1 MADTAFK
8 INLLKNTM
16 QLFTVSIR
24 KISLIFTFLFIIA
37 ATSIISGCG
46 CGLTTGVDE
55 DSSLNPSES
64 ANDGL
69 DSGTNMVANR
79 TASMTASMTANVTGN
94 LLPIQIRLHALALNT
109 EGSANEFLFNLSPNA
124 EGGVAVVDPNQNIE
138 FHGVVLWAA
147 DYLHD
152 IDSAKIAKSIKKAMS
167 TLDSDETEK
176 HDKHHK
182 HHKHH
187 ANDVEEVVKIIAKAV
202 SKLDLDE
209 EALSQNL
216 EAVVSTLATTGEAT
230 TIAAAVQD
238 FSDSLAEV
246 NSKFNQAALIYGIGR
261 PGEVPPGHDGLGSP
275 NGWTCVNRFLLLTL
289 TTSKGR
295 GAYFDTQLRSG
306 DKLYYFITEGDCG
319 TYSCS
324 GLSRN

>member
-1 MADTAFK
+1 MADTALK

-16 QLFTVSIR
+16 QLFKISIR
-24 KISLIFTFLFIIA
+24 KVSLTFTFLFIIA

-55 DSSLNPSES
+55 NSSLNPSES

-79 TASMTASMTANVTGN
+79 TASMTANVTGN

-182 HHKHH
+182 HH
-187 ANDVEEVVKIIAKAV
+187 ANDVEEVVKTIAKAV

-295 GAYFDTQLRSG
+295 GAYFDTQLKSG
-306 DKLYYFITEGDCG
+306 DKLYYFIAEGDCG